1 LQLLR
6 ASGHEEYEEKLN
18 RDNNLKDMA
27 QDIKEKGNGTVEVPI
42 RPSQYAEK
50 MLITSVLNGTYPKG
64 TALPSE
70 RALSL
75 IMGVTRPTLRETL
88 QRLAGEGWFTIRHGK
103 PTLVNDYW
111 SRGGMGLLSTLSK
124 YADYLPEDF
133 IPHLL
138 ELRASLLPMIARR
151 AAENSPETIIEYLKG
166 ADQLADEAGAFSTY
180 DWGLQTLMARNT
192 GNPIYVLM
200 LNDFEHVFKS
210 LAFIYF
216 SRKSSRKDSS
226 RYYRELKKAMSRGA
240 GDGETVVRATME
252 KSIKIWEKIRKTVN

>member
-1 LQLLR
+1 MVQDN
-6 ASGHEEYEEKLN
+6 EK
-18 RDNNLKDMA
+18 M
-27 QDIKEKGNGTVEVPI
+27 GVPI
-42 RPSQYAEK
+42 VEMPLRPSQYAER
-50 MLITSVLNGTYPKG
+50 MLLTSVLDGTYAPG
-64 TALPSE
+64 TVLPNERSLALLM
-70 RALSL
+70 A
-75 IMGVTRPTLRETL
+75 VTRPTLRETL
-88 QRLAGEGWFTIRHGK
+88 HRLAREGWFTIRHGK

-151 AAENSPETIIEYLKG
+151 AAEKSPETIIDYLKG
-166 ADQLADEAGAFSTY
+166 ADRLEDEAGAYSAY

-200 LNDFEHVFKS
+200 LNDFENIFKS

-216 SRKSSRKDSS
+216 SRKSSRKDSV
-226 RYYRELKKAMSRGA
+226 RYYRELNKAMARGA
-240 GDGETVVRATME
+240 GEAETVVRATME